1 MSGLKRIC
9 KQFGG
14 MTVVGPTG
22 KRIEY
27 VWDYAEDK
35 AVPKEEMPPGSERHR
50 LSERAK
56 WRVGTCPR

>member
-27 VWDYAEDK
+27 VWDYAADK
-35 AVPKEEMPPGSERHR
+35 AVIDYRGRNDKT
-50 LSERAK
+50 
-56 WRVGTCPR
+56 RVLRQIR

>member
-1 MSGLKRIC
+1 MTGIARIA
-9 KQFGG
+9 KMFGG
-14 MTVVGPTG
+14 ITING
-22 KRIEY
+22 KKY
-27 VWDYAEDK
+27 VWDYAQNK